1 MIALLFALV
10 TAAPPAANPSP
21 KSDLTPEQRFV
32 AVQKRYDNFSDF
44 SADFK
49 QTLVRAARPGKGRSE
64 TGKVFLKRPGLMRW
78 DYAEPEVKNFVIDG
92 ERLWEY
98 KPDESQVM
106 VFDKFHEAEVS
117 AGLSFLWGKKTVL
130 KEFTAQHYT
139 GNDPLGEPMGA
150 SAIKLTPIKPDAN
163 VKSLVFAMDN
173 AGFIAKA
180 IVEDNL
186 GNFNMFEFKNIKLDS
201 GLKRDAF
208 LFVPPEGVKVVHV
221 E

>member
-1 MIALLFALV
+1 MIVLLFLALF
-10 TAAPPAANPSP
+10 ADA
-21 KSDLTPEQRFV
+21 TPDQRLA
-32 AVQKRYDNFSDF
+32 AVQKRYDGFSDF
-44 SADFK
+44 SAEFK

-78 DYAEPEVKNFVIDG
+78 DYADPEVKNFVIDG

-117 AGLSFLWGKKTVL
+117 AGISFLWGKKTVL
-130 KEFTAQHYT
+130 KEFTAQHYAGT
-139 GNDPLGEPMGA
+139 DPLGAPIGER
-150 SAIKLTPIKPDAN
+150 AIKLTPVKPDAN
-163 VKSLVFAMDN
+163 VKTLVFAMNDQ
-173 AGFIAKA
+173 GFIEKA

-208 LFVPPEGVKVVHV
+208 LFVPPDGVKVVHV

>member
-1 MIALLFALV
+1 MKTLLFLALAAALPTAKTAGK
-10 TAAPPAANPSP
+10 TAA
-21 KSDLTPEQRFV
+21 TPEQLL
-32 AVQKRYDNFSDF
+32 ANVQKRYDGFSDF

-49 QTLVRAARPGKGRSE
+49 QTLVRASRPGKGRSE

-117 AGLSFLWGKKTVL
+117 AGISFLWGKKTVL

-139 GNDPLGEPMGA
+139 GADPVGTPMGEH
-150 SAIKLTPIKPDAN
+150 AIKLTPVKPDAN
-163 VKSLVFAMDN
+163 VKTLVFAMN
-173 AGFIAKA
+173 AEGFIEKA
-180 IVEDNL
+180 VVEDNL